1 MARVDAGYALAI
13 AMALAFSFTNGF
25 HDAAN
30 AIATLVATRAARPAQ
45 AVVLAACFELLGPLL
60 LGSAV
65 ANTIA
70 GILDIPNGRQAIV
83 VIGAGL
89 TGAVAWNFL
98 TWWRGIPSSSAHAL
112 IGGLVGAALVEVGA
126 DAVNWGG
133 MDGIRP
139 VGVIGTLIAMVVAP
153 VIGFTV
159 AFLVARGALRALRR
173 ATTRVNTPINRGQWV
188 TSSWLAFS
196 HGANDAQKT
205 VGIVFA
211 LQVARDPSVTGTQTW
226 AKLAC
231 AVALTLGVALGG
243 WRIVRT
249 IGRRIFRLRPLD
261 GLVSQA
267 SSAGVVLGASIVG
280 APISTTQVVSSSV
293 VGIGAGR
300 RRYRHVGWSVIV
312 EILVAWVTTMPAAA
326 LLAVAALPLWR
337 WVL

>member
-1 MARVDAGYALAI
+1 VNAGYVLAI
-13 AMALAFSFTNGF
+13 GMALAFSFTNGF

-30 AIATLVATRAARPAQ
+30 AIATLVATRAARPGQ
-45 AVVLAACFELLGPLL
+45 AVVLAAFFNLLGPLL

-70 GILDIPNGRQAIV
+70 KILEIPNGREAIV

-89 TGAVAWNFL
+89 TGAVAWNFI

-112 IGGLVGAALVEVGA
+112 IGGLVGAALVQVGA

-133 MDGIRP
+133 LDGIHP
-139 VGVIGTLIAMVVAP
+139 SGVIGTLVAMAVAP
-153 VIGFTV
+153 VLGFV
-159 AFLVARGALRALRR
+159 AAFFVARMALRALRR
-173 ATTRVNTPINRGQWV
+173 ATTRMNGPIDKGQWV

-196 HGANDAQKT
+196 HGANDAQKA

-211 LQVARDPSVTGTQTW
+211 LQLARNPALTEAPDWP
-226 AKLAC
+226 KFAC
-231 AVALTLGVALGG
+231 AIALTLGTALGG

-261 GLVSQA
+261 GLVSQS
-267 SSAGVVLGASIVG
+267 SSAGVILGASIVG
-280 APISTTQVVSSSV
+280 APVSTTQVVSSSV

-312 EILVAWVTTMPAAA
+312 EILVAWVTTIPAAA
-326 LLAVAALPLWR
+326 ILAVASLPLWR